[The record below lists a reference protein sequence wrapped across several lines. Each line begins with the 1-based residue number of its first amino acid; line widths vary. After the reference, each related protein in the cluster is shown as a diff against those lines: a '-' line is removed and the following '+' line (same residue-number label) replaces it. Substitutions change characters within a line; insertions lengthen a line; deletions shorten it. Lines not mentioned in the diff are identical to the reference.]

1 MEMSW
6 EVDLLPY
13 SLMFTS
19 RRLSGVRLR
28 EVL

>member
-6 EVDLLPY
+6 EVDLLLY
-13 SLMFTS
+13 SLKFTM
-19 RRLSGVRLR
+19 RELNGVRLR